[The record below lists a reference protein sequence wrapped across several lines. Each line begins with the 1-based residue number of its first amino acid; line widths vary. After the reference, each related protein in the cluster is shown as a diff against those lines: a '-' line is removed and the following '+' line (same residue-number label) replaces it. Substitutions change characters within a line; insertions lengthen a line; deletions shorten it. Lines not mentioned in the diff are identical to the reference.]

1 MSTLNVTSIKGRA
14 GAIPSLPDGAVI
26 SGIATIGADGIDL
39 TGGINVTGIATVKS
53 LALGGTLSGVTD
65 IDATGSLSL
74 GGNVSIAATDN
85 NNNVTIKNTSPS
97 DSSGARR
104 SKIIFQG
111 TRSGGEVSDLVH
123 IAGQH
128 DGGNDNDY
136 GAFRVHVNNGSGVTE
151 RFGVGQ
157 GGEIRINASIGSA
170 GQVLTSAGGG
180 SPAVWAAA
188 SGGIE
193 EYDEWAVTANSSP
206 TGWDNAV
213 VGSNSNAVQYGN
225 TVAVARMT
233 TTQNP
238 LFTKIGTGMSFD
250 ANTGVWTFPATGYWE
265 VNFVPQIYS
274 NGAANHNWYV
284 SATTDGGTTWKG
296 GAQATGDGDGIYAS
310 NNRSSSGAGT
320 YTFNVP
326 VYMNITNTTNQKIR
340 FVYSTTQGGIYYKG
354 STALPY
360 TKWSFKKIA

>member
-151 RFGVGQ
+151 RFGIGQ
-157 GGEIRINASIGSA
+157 GGEYRVNQSIGSA
-170 GQVLTSAGGG
+170 GQVLTSAGSG
-180 SPAVWAAA
+180 SPAAWADAGGGAWNLLSTTTVTSSTEIEVAIPQDGAYDEYAIKYINVGYQAGTIFRCRAKMKIDGTLVSGNIYQVGSYGRFIQANGNA
-188 SGGIE
+188 SGGGASASPHLE
-193 EYDEWAVTANSSP
+193 DLFANNNDVYSVSGTLFIVQP
-206 TGWDNAV
+206 TNNLWDKGVYWPQMYGQGNP
-213 VGSNSNAVQYGN
+213 GSGTDSVWIGSGAAHVNDTKTNDL
-225 TVAVARMT
+225 TH
-233 TTQNP
+233 
-238 LFTKIGTGMSFD
+238 FTIFS
-250 ANTGVWTFPATGYWE
+250 NTGAAWDTGKVKLY
-265 VNFVPQIYS
+265 
-274 NGAANHNWYV
+274 
-284 SATTDGGTTWKG
+284 
-296 GAQATGDGDGIYAS
+296 GIS
-310 NNRSSSGAGT
+310 
-320 YTFNVP
+320 
-326 VYMNITNTTNQKIR
+326 
-340 FVYSTTQGGIYYKG
+340 
-354 STALPY
+354 
-360 TKWSFKKIA
+360 